1 MLLIQSILQI
11 ASADQ
16 SPPAQ
21 VRFSLD
27 NTKEVQNGYCGF
39 FFKGI
44 LKIKEKINFIEMEKE
59 KPGDPLGS
67 MLK

>member
-1 MLLIQSILQI
+1 M

-16 SPPAQ
+16 SPLAQ

-39 FFKGI
+39 FLKAFLKLKKKLTLLRWKRKSQAI
-44 LKIKEKINFIEMEKE
+44 LW
-59 KPGDPLGS
+59 GAC
-67 MLK
+67 

>member
-1 MLLIQSILQI
+1 MVIV
-11 ASADQ
+11 D
-16 SPPAQ
+16 
-21 VRFSLD
+21 
-27 NTKEVQNGYCGF
+27 

>member
-1 MLLIQSILQI
+1 MVIV
-11 ASADQ
+11 D
-16 SPPAQ
+16 
-21 VRFSLD
+21 
-27 NTKEVQNGYCGF
+27 F

-44 LKIKEKINFIEMEKE
+44 LKIKEKINLEKE